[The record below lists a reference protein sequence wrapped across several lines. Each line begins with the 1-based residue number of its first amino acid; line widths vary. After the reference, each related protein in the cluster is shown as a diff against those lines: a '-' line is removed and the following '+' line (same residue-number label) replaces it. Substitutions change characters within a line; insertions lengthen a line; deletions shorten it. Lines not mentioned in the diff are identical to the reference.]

1 MIECTFF
8 SETIVNEHPVTIYP
22 GRSSPTKS
30 KSSTN
35 RNLSGLSYDMK
46 AELLNVGDDIS
57 SESQGD
63 DDDIDEKYEDPESAS
78 NEMTSLENSHIDEP
92 LQQSIRSSNI
102 IECQNRAPA
111 EDEFSDDSLENGDNS
126 HTAAKMLSP
135 PSLEKDFA
143 IVPGKCSPG
152 IAWEIKLYEKD
163 ELNAPLIVS
172 LQA

>member
-22 GRSSPTKS
+22 GRSSPTKG

-35 RNLSGLSYDMK
+35 RNLSDLSYDMK
-46 AELLNVGDDIS
+46 VELLHEGDNMS
-57 SESQGD
+57 SESEGD
-63 DDDIDEKYEDPESAS
+63 DDDIDEKYEDPGSAS
-78 NEMTSLENSHIDEP
+78 NEMISLENSHIDGP
-92 LQQSIRSSNI
+92 LQQSIRISNMI
-102 IECQNRAPA
+102 QCQNKALA

-126 HTAAKMLSP
+126 HTAAEVMSP

-143 IVPGKCSPG
+143 IVPEKCSPG